1 MATPR
6 ARGRSFVLLNRT
18 DTHVTRGVPVPLGGE
33 RSFRCLPLHCSGLL
47 LDRARRPNNLTR
59 YADAIH
65 ATKRSIRVNFRARHA
80 LLSQML
86 TAELLKRSGLKRC
99 NCGLRA
105 RACDAMCL
113 SDREW
118 MVMGI
123 VLGVVYGFDGCMA
136 LSEGLWLFWL
146 IRFRIERLTI

>member
-6 ARGRSFVLLNRT
+6 VRGRSFVLLNRT
-18 DTHVTRGVPVPLGGE
+18 DTHVARGAPLGRE

-59 YADAIH
+59 YAAAIH

-99 NCGLRA
+99 NCGFRA

-123 VLGVVYGFDGCMA
+123 VLGVVYGCMA

-146 IRFRIERLTI
+146 IRFRIERLAI